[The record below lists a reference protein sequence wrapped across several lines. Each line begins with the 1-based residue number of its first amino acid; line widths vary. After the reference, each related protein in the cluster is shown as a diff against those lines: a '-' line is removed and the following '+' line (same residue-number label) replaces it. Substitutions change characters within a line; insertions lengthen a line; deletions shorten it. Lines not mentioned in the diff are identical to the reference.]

1 MEKLMYVS
9 EIFYHLIVCI
19 QWGLFFHG
27 TKGQRQSSSR
37 KIGGYLIFEKDN
49 HGLVA
54 TTKDIGQFDY
64 PNAKSACENLVLNGF
79 DDWRLPTQ
87 EEFEL
92 IHQKLN
98 LKKMKSNNVF
108 KSAWYWTSTE
118 IDQEHAVTHNLNT
131 GMQTNYFKRLN
142 MRVIAVR
149 SF

>member
-1 MEKLMYVS
+1 MLVKFFAIVLFICSAAFISLGQRATIKAPQEKL
-9 EIFYHLIVCI
+9 
-19 QWGLFFHG
+19 
-27 TKGQRQSSSR
+27 
-37 KIGGYLIFEKDN
+37 GGYVIFEKDN
-49 HGLVA
+49 HGLIA

-64 PNAKSACENLVLNGF
+64 PNALIACENLNLNGF

-118 IDQEHAVTHNLNT
+118 IDKEHAVTHNLNT

-142 MRVIAVR
+142 MRVLAVR
-149 SF
+149 TF

>member
-1 MEKLMYVS
+1 MSVKFFTILLFVFSGAFFSMGQRANVKAPQEKL
-9 EIFYHLIVCI
+9 
-19 QWGLFFHG
+19 
-27 TKGQRQSSSR
+27 
-37 KIGGYLIFEKDN
+37 GGYLIFEKDN

-108 KSAWYWTSTE
+108 KSAWYWTSSE

>member
-1 MEKLMYVS
+1 MTVKFFTILFFVISGSFFSMGQRANVKAPQEKL
-9 EIFYHLIVCI
+9 
-19 QWGLFFHG
+19 
-27 TKGQRQSSSR
+27 
-37 KIGGYLIFEKDN
+37 GGFLIFEKDT
-49 HGLVA
+49 HGLIA
-54 TTKDIGQFDY
+54 TTKDIGQYDY
-64 PNAKSACENLVLNGF
+64 PNALLACENLVLNGF
-79 DDWRLPTQ
+79 DDWRLPSR

>member
-1 MEKLMYVS
+1 MSVKFFTIFLFIFSVPFFSLSQRANVKAPQEK
-9 EIFYHLIVCI
+9 F
-19 QWGLFFHG
+19 
-27 TKGQRQSSSR
+27 
-37 KIGGYLIFEKDN
+37 GGYLIFEKDN
-49 HGLVA
+49 HGLIA
-54 TTKDIGQFDY
+54 TTKDIGQYDY
-64 PNAKSACENLVLNGF
+64 PNALLACENLVLNGF

-118 IDQEHAVTHNLNT
+118 KDKEHAVTHNLNT

>member
-1 MEKLMYVS
+1 MSVKFFTIL
-9 EIFYHLIVCI
+9 
-19 QWGLFFHG
+19 LFVVNGAFFSL
-27 TKGQRQSSSR
+27 GQRANVKAPQEKS
-37 KIGGYLIFEKDN
+37 GGYLIFEKDN

-64 PNAKSACENLVLNGF
+64 PNAKSACENLVLNGY
-79 DDWRLPTQ
+79 DDWRLPTH